1 MSEASQDN
9 YKNKEEKLP
18 TNEMIKVIDYITIS
32 KNSSWWTAVVLA
44 GDEGKK
50 KVMLYMWYKK
60 GDKWSRKQK
69 FTIARKSDWAAYKE
83 AVEKMFAKIE

>member
-1 MSEASQDN
+1 MTEN
-9 YKNKEEKLP
+9 PPENEKLP

-32 KNSSWWTAVVLA
+32 KNNSWWTAVVLA
-44 GDEGKK
+44 GEEGRK

-83 AVEKMFAKIE
+83 AVEKLLAKID